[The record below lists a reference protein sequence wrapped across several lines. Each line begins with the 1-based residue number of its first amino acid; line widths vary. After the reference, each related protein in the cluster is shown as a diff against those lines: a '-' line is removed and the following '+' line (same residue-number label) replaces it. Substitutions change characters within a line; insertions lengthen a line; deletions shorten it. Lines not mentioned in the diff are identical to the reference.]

1 MLYTEHFQSKSASET
16 EQITLENSAPVLAFS
31 YNFTDASQARRWNHF
46 CTVTKWNHVIGK
58 QNGNKCEYSEEKL
71 TTKIKSKRKMLN
83 MKQEERIMKKNNSIT
98 HTHKRK
104 KKTGNKNNEKIP
116 AKRKS

>member
-1 MLYTEHFQSKSASET
+1 MSSASRMAINVST
-16 EQITLENSAPVLAFS
+16 AKKN
-31 YNFTDASQARRWNHF
+31 
-46 CTVTKWNHVIGK
+46 
-58 QNGNKCEYSEEKL
+58 

-104 KKTGNKNNEKIP
+104 KN
-116 AKRKS
+116 RK